1 MPLQNNRIDQTI
13 APRRRFVIAFVSLLA
28 LFLFG
33 LPFAA
38 FSDDTLFE
46 PVNESQRT
54 TQDVP
59 AGALRVR
66 TVRVNWGAL
75 NPRTNEL
82 RLNLFDD
89 VNLTAEF
96 GRVDASVTGAYVW
109 VGEVP
114 GEPGSIA
121 TLAVQDGVLS
131 GSVHRGGHEWVV
143 IESAGGET
151 SDLYTIREIDP
162 DAPQPTAPD
171 EIIPQLSATDGE
183 FSSTQ
188 PASCQEDGSKI
199 SVLIAYTAEAR
210 DTAGGAAAIEALIN
224 RRISEMNTANDVS
237 QVFFDWVLA
246 DVVQVDYVESGSILT
261 DLERLQKKAD
271 GRMDGIH
278 AVRDAVKA
286 DLVAL
291 LISEGSDGACGRA
304 YRLPTLQSNF
314 EDFAFGVTALDYA
327 DPYLCSEMT
336 LTHELGHNLG
346 NAHNRAESS
355 SDEVVFPYSYGFQSL
370 NKTFRTLMAYECPEG
385 GCPRINQWANPA
397 LTYKGEPTG
406 IDHAKDPANSS
417 DMVRSM
423 NQSRVL
429 VSNFRA
435 DCAATPP
442 PGPMTN
448 FAYMPVA
455 VRR

>member
-1 MPLQNNRIDQTI
+1 MPQQNNSIDQII
-13 APRRRFVIAFVSLLA
+13 APRRRFVIAFMSLLA

-33 LPFAA
+33 LPFVA

-46 PVNESQRT
+46 PVNDLRT

-59 AGALRVR
+59 AGALRAR

-75 NPRTNEL
+75 NPRTGEL

-89 VNLTAEF
+89 VNLTAKLD
-96 GRVDASVTGAYVW
+96 RTDTSITGAYVW

-114 GEPGSIA
+114 GEPGSVA

-131 GSVHRGGHEWVV
+131 GSVHRYGHEWVV
-143 IESAGGET
+143 IESAGGTT

-162 DAPQPTAPD
+162 NAPHPTGPD
-171 EIIPQLSATDGE
+171 EVVPQLSATGGD
-183 FSSTQ
+183 SSFTQ
-188 PASCQEDGSKI
+188 SATCQEDGSKI

-210 DTAGGAAAIEALIN
+210 DAAGGVAAVEALIN
-224 RRISEMNTANDVS
+224 RRISEMNTANDAS
-237 QVFFDWVLA
+237 QVYFDWVLA
-246 DVVQVDYVESGSILT
+246 DAIQVDYTESGNILT
-261 DLERLQKKAD
+261 DLENLQGKTD

-278 AVRDAVKA
+278 AARNAAKA

-304 YRLPTLQSNF
+304 YRLPELQPYR
-314 EDFAFGVTALDYA
+314 EDIAFGVTALDYA

-346 NAHNRAESS
+346 NAHNRAGTDSEAI
-355 SDEVVFPYSYGFQSL
+355 FPYSFGFQSP

-385 GCPRINQWANPA
+385 GCPRINQWANPTI
-397 LTYKGEPTG
+397 TYKGEPTG
-406 IDHAKDPANSS
+406 IDHAKDPANAS

-423 NQSRVL
+423 NQARML

-435 DCAATPP
+435 DCVATP

-455 VRR
+455 VHR

>member
-13 APRRRFVIAFVSLLA
+13 ALRRCFVIAFMSLLA

-33 LPFAA
+33 LPFVAL
-38 FSDDTLFE
+38 SDDTLFE
-46 PVNESQRT
+46 PVNDSQRT

-59 AGALRVR
+59 AGALRAR

-75 NPRTNEL
+75 TPHTNEL

-131 GSVHRGGHEWVV
+131 GSVHRDGHEWVV

-151 SDLYTIREIDP
+151 SGLYTIREIDP
-162 DAPQPTAPD
+162 NAPQPTESD
-171 EIIPQLSATDGE
+171 EVVPQLSATDGE

-188 PASCQEDGSKI
+188 SATCQEDGSKI
-199 SVLIAYTAEAR
+199 SVLIVYTAEAR
-210 DTAGGAAAIEALIN
+210 DAAGGVAAIEALIN

-237 QVFFDWVLA
+237 RVNFDWVLA
-246 DVVQVDYVESGSILT
+246 DTMQIDYTETGSIFA
-261 DLERLQKKAD
+261 DLENLQGKTD
-271 GRMDGIH
+271 GRMDGVH
-278 AVRDAVKA
+278 AARDAAKA

-291 LISEGSDGACGRA
+291 LISEGSDGACGSA
-304 YRLPTLQSNF
+304 YRLPALQSSYENI
-314 EDFAFGVTALDYA
+314 AFGVTALDYA

-346 NAHNRAESS
+346 NAHNRTGADNEAI
-355 SDEVVFPYSYGFQSL
+355 FPYSFGFRSP
-370 NKTFRTLMAYECPEG
+370 NRTFRTLMAYECPEG

-397 LTYKGEPTG
+397 TTYKGEPTG

-417 DMVRSM
+417 DVVRSM

-435 DCAATPP
+435 DCTT
-442 PGPMTN
+442 PGPMTDA
-448 FAYMPVA
+448 AYLPVA